1 SLKNKYTI
9 LNKLPTDSYPIN
21 YDIKRDK
28 PVDGEEY
35 CIPFNTDITIWIK
48 EFGTSTGTIYNKRK
62 TEHIEKNNTT
72 RIIYQ
77 CHHAANFEKRPQAN
91 FEERSQANFEE
102 RPQSSINDQLQISIE
117 NQLQFNAAEQSQP
130 NTTELPQQAQ
140 LTTEELIFN
149 IQSLTRA
156 LDDLDINR
164 LQVVHDQLSRVISDV
179 RRQERNFQNGDWVGE
194 NQRVKFPP
202 NMGFNKQRR

>member
-1 SLKNKYTI
+1 AGRMLPAEKETRQRQLKGEHLMNSALRDNINKNYWTVNSETI
-9 LNKLPTDSYPIN
+9 Q
-21 YDIKRDK
+21 
-28 PVDGEEY
+28 GER
-35 CIPFNTDITIWIK
+35 P
-48 EFGTSTGTIYNKRK
+48 
-62 TEHIEKNNTT
+62 
-72 RIIYQ
+72 Q
-77 CHHAANFEKRPQAN
+77 ANFEERPQAN

-117 NQLQFNAAEQSQP
+117 NQLQFNATEQLQP